1 MAKILIVE
9 DSAMV
14 ADSVSD
20 WLTLDG
26 HVVDCV
32 QDGEEARFRL
42 KNYQYDLIVLD
53 WELPKVSG
61 LELCKNFR
69 SSGGITP
76 VLMLTGRNDIQD
88 KTCGLDSGAD
98 DYLTKPFHM
107 EELGSRVRALLR
119 RPSQLLSNRLKARY
133 LELDVQSRKVFKHGN
148 EISLVP
154 KQFSLL
160 EFFMRHPNEI
170 FSQEALVNRIWSDE
184 SEMSPETL
192 RVHLANLRKSIDED
206 GQPSIIRT
214 VHRVGYVL
222 DL

>member
-1 MAKILIVE
+1 MAKILVVE
-9 DSAMV
+9 DDPMV
-14 ADSVSD
+14 VDIVRD
-20 WLTLDG
+20 WLSLDG

-32 QDGEEARFRL
+32 ADGEEAQFRL

-53 WELPKVSG
+53 WELPNVSG
-61 LELCKNFR
+61 LQLCKDFR
-69 SSGGITP
+69 DRGGLSP
-76 VLMLTGRNDIQD
+76 VLMLTGRSDLVD
-88 KTCGLDSGAD
+88 KTSGLDSGAD
-98 DYLTKPFHM
+98 DYLTKPFHP

-119 RPSQLLSNRLKARY
+119 RPAQVLNTRLKARHI
-133 LELDVQSRKVFKHGN
+133 EMDVQSRKVFKNGV

-160 EFFMRHPNEI
+160 EFLLRHPNQI

-192 RVHLANLRKSIDED
+192 RVHLASLRKSIDEE
-206 GQPSIIRT
+206 GQPSVIRT